1 MNSLKFVSK
10 GQEQDKKRMVR
21 VKVKLFGSVI
31 LEDDFETSQRIVDIK
46 KKIQEK
52 CQIDV
57 DQQRLVYKR
66 KPLDFEQRTL
76 QECRIQNDA
85 IIYLMLRLFI
95 QK

>member
-1 MNSLKFVSK
+1 
-10 GQEQDKKRMVR
+10 MVR

-31 LEDDFETSQRIVDIK
+31 LEDEFETSQRIVDIK
-46 KKIQEK
+46 KKVQEK
-52 CQIDV
+52 CNIDV

-76 QECRIQNDA
+76 QECRIVQDDA

>member
-1 MNSLKFVSK
+1 
-10 GQEQDKKRMVR
+10 MVR

-31 LEDDFETSQRIVDIK
+31 LEDDFAPTQRIVDIK
-46 KKIQEK
+46 RKVQEK

-76 QECRIQNDA
+76 QECRIQDNG